1 MGEAALALVRESRYR
16 GAGTIE
22 FLLDAEKRFYFLE
35 VNTRLQVEHPVTE
48 EVYGIDLVAAQIDVA
63 LEQWGAPP
71 RRPSP
76 EGWAVEARVLAE
88 DPRAGFL
95 PTPGAILR
103 YREPSAPGIRID
115 SGVREGFRI
124 PPGFD
129 SLIAKGIARGA
140 TRIEAIDRLA
150 SALSE
155 MVVHGPRTNLPFLQ
169 AALRHP
175 DFRAGQVTTEW
186 IGRHLEELNR
196 SLLPPEIERRLS
208 TPGFRESLSFAVRGD
223 TLAPRSGAAA
233 RFLAIGNEAARVG
246 SVLEEGAVQVEPGE
260 RDGEL
265 RIAGK
270 TVSELRAVATALSP
284 SEIAL
289 TAFGETLV
297 LEDPRARVHRR
308 IHHVPAEGE
317 VRAPLA
323 GKVLELRVDAGD
335 VVAEGA
341 VLAVVE
347 SMKMQI
353 EVKAPVSGRVQKVLA
368 RAGEVLDG
376 PELLAVI
383 ES

>member
-1 MGEAALALVRESRYR
+1 
-16 GAGTIE
+16 
-22 FLLDAEKRFYFLE
+22 
-35 VNTRLQVEHPVTE
+35 
-48 EVYGIDLVAAQIDVA
+48 
-63 LEQWGAPP
+63 
-71 RRPSP
+71 
-76 EGWAVEARVLAE
+76 
-88 DPRAGFL
+88 
-95 PTPGAILR
+95 
-103 YREPSAPGIRID
+103 
-115 SGVREGFRI
+115 
-124 PPGFD
+124 
-129 SLIAKGIARGA
+129 
-140 TRIEAIDRLA
+140 
-150 SALSE
+150 

-175 DFRAGQVTTEW
+175 DFRAGRVTTEW
-186 IGRHLEELNR
+186 IGQHLEELNR

-223 TLAPRSGAAA
+223 TLAPRSGASA

-246 SVLEEGAVQVEPGE
+246 SVLEECAVQVDPGE

-265 RIAGK
+265 RITGK

-308 IHHVPAEGE
+308 IHHLPAEGE

-335 VVAEGA
+335 VVLEGA